1 MVMVDTGAEI
11 TCSVAFVGEGNRG
24 MAGGGGGSRGLDGII
39 AGNSGNEGI
48 GGRTGS
54 SSGKGACSGRE
65 GERSN
70 DGAACTIAIAGR
82 GGNEVSFE
90 YEISR

>member
-1 MVMVDTGAEI
+1 MVMIDAGTEI
-11 TCSVAFVGEGNRG
+11 TCFAGDGNRG
-24 MAGGGGGSRGLDGII
+24 MAGGGGGSRGFDGII
-39 AGNSGNEGI
+39 AGNWGNEGI
-48 GGRTGS
+48 CGRTGS

-65 GERSN
+65 GEGSN
-70 DGAACTIAIAGR
+70 GGAVWTIAIAGR